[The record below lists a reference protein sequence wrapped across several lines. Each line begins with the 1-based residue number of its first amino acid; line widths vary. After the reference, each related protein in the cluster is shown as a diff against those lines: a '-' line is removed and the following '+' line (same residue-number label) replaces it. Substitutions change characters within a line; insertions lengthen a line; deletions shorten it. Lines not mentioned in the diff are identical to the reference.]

1 MIYFFVF
8 NISIFLE
15 NYKKIDQKRIQDSFK
30 WEYELIINILIKS
43 NFSILKKLV
52 VKIIK
57 Y

>member
-1 MIYFFVF
+1 MIQF
-8 NISIFLE
+8 FLE

-57 Y
+57 YSIRFKL